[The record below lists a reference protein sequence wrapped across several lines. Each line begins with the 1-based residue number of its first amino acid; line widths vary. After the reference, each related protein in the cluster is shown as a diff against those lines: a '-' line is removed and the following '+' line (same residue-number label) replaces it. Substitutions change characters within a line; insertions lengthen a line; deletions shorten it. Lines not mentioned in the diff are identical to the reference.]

1 MNRHKHLKR
10 LEQLRDAINKRYGKY
25 KTYEY
30 MRESDFPDGGVWAIW
45 LALLKDIKE
54 CGFSTVFKID
64 GVRLYYYNEL
74 WKKINN
80 KMHEPLNNY
89 NPKDGMMF
97 QSNKDG
103 QYTGHGMY
111 TGYADYLEE
120 YNLAIQQRKKQ

>member
-1 MNRHKHLKR
+1 MRRHKYLKR
-10 LEQLRDAINKRYGKY
+10 LERLRDAVVDKY
-25 KTYEY
+25 KKSGWGDI
-30 MRESDFPDGGVWAIW
+30 RESDFKDDALWKIW
-45 LALLKDIKE
+45 CALIHDIRE
-54 CGFSTVFKID
+54 CGFSADFKID
-64 GVRLYYYNEL
+64 GIRLYYYNEL